1 MERHRH
7 LFPGHYSSIR
17 VNYGLSLFWW
27 GESESSM
34 RPVVM
39 LLTILGSEA
48 REEGGKYAP
57 PAQEEKHLGIDGSKL
72 LT

>member
-1 MERHRH
+1 
-7 LFPGHYSSIR
+7 
-17 VNYGLSLFWW
+17 
-27 GESESSM
+27 M